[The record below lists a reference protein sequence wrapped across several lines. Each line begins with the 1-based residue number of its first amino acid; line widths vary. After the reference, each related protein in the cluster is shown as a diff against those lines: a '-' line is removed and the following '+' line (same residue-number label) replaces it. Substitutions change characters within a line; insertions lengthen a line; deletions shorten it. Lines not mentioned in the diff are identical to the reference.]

1 MSMHLGQSGND
12 GSNSDLVAESENTLL
27 ASLVD
32 LASVIGISTLTQAI
46 LKEKLE

>member
-1 MSMHLGQSGND
+1 MSMHMSQGASDGRGND
-12 GSNSDLVAESENTLL
+12 MVAESENKLL

-32 LASVIGISTLTQAI
+32 LAGVIGINTLTQAI

>member
-1 MSMHLGQSGND
+1 MYMGQGVSYGR
-12 GSNSDLVAESENTLL
+12 SNDLVAENEIKLL

-32 LASVIGISTLTQAI
+32 LAGVIGINTLTQAI

>member
-1 MSMHLGQSGND
+1 MSMHLGHGGSD
-12 GSNSDLVAESENTLL
+12 GRSSDLVAESENTLL

-32 LASVIGISTLTQAI
+32 LAGVIGINTLTQAI